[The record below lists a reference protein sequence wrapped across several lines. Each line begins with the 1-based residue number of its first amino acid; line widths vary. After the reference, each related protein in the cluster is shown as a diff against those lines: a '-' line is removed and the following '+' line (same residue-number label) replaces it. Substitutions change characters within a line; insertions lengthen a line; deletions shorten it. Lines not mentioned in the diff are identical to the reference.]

1 MRGIIVRYDVTKG
14 YGFIAAKGLDGD
26 VYFHETKVTGNLNPA
41 VGMRVEF
48 AYEKTEKGLAAT
60 SVTTLGMQ
68 LSPYRLFGVTAA
80 LLVVAGASFLVF
92 RFRWHPIRAYLLV
105 INIVTFG
112 MYGYDKI
119 ISKTDLLRVPEWVL
133 HGLDFLGG
141 SPAGLAAQRLFRHKT
156 AKDAF
161 QYISWAVVAL
171 QVAILAYLWWVRS

>member
-1 MRGIIVRYDVTKG
+1 MKGVIVKYDPEKE
-14 YGFIAAKGLDGD
+14 YGFIASKGVEGD
-26 VYFHETKVTGNLNPA
+26 VFFHETTVTGNRNPA

-48 AYEKTEKGLAAT
+48 AYEQTEKGLAAT

-68 LSPYRLFGVTAA
+68 LSPYRIFGVTAA
-80 LLVVAGASFLVF
+80 LLVVAGASILVF
-92 RFRWHPIRAYLLV
+92 RFRWHPVRAYLLV

-112 MYGYDKI
+112 MYGYDKL